1 MCKLVFS
8 SDGDGSFRRQE
19 SSDGDVQIAS
29 NLQNE
34 SSESPRATYSTSSR
48 RAILGLL
55 QSERRYLTA
64 SEIYKSLRKRRRQL
78 ALTTVYRTLAHLAKL
93 GAVSSRPASS
103 GELGYLFCANDEHH
117 HHAICRGCG
126 HVEEVN
132 CHVID
137 AFKKLLLTRQAFALD
152 EHSVELYG
160 RCAAC
165 Q

>member
-1 MCKLVFS
+1 MVP
-8 SDGDGSFRRQE
+8 
-19 SSDGDVQIAS
+19 DVQIAI
-29 NLQNE
+29 NLQNIDE
-34 SSESPRATYSTSSR
+34 QTPRATYSTSSR

-64 SEIYKSLRKRRRQL
+64 AEIFKALRKRRRSL
-78 ALTTVYRTLAHLAKL
+78 ALTTVYRTLAHLATL
-93 GAVSSRPASS
+93 GAVSSRPAPG

-137 AFKKLLLTRQAFALD
+137 AFRKLLLTRQAFALD
-152 EHSVELYG
+152 DHSVELYG

>member
-1 MCKLVFS
+1 M
-8 SDGDGSFRRQE
+8 
-19 SSDGDVQIAS
+19 
-29 NLQNE
+29 QNATDQ
-34 SSESPRATYSTSSR
+34 SPRATYSTSSR

-64 SEIYKSLRKRRRQL
+64 GEIFKSLRKRRRQL
-78 ALTTVYRTLAHLAKL
+78 ALTTVYRTLGHLAKL
-93 GAVSSRPASS
+93 GAVSSRAEPS

-117 HHAICRGCG
+117 HHAICKVCG

-132 CHVID
+132 CHIID

-152 EHSVELYG
+152 DHSVELYG